1 MDVVDLDRRTKIPS
15 LVKKVI
21 QKEAKLDNL
30 GEELRVL
37 YVALTRAKE
46 KLIITG
52 TCDNLETKMAK
63 TLTFAQR
70 SSAIQYL
77 DWIIPALAYIPEEIP
92 VAFEEVLLEEIVRD
106 EVETEVSGKI
116 QEEILRRWDTS
127 AEYDANVR
135 QTLEEQFAYQYPY
148 PKSHARKMKFTVSEL
163 KKMAYQAELDDEEN
177 ALGEVVF

>member
-1 MDVVDLDRRTKIPS
+1 MRYIEQLQKFEVDYGEASLEDEQSDTVRVMTIHKSKGLEFPIVFVAGTGKKFNVTDLAGQVIIHARLGVGMDVVDLDRRTKIPS

-77 DWIIPALAYIPEEIP
+77 DWIIPALAYIP
-92 VAFEEVLLEEIVRD
+92 
-106 EVETEVSGKI
+106 
-116 QEEILRRWDTS
+116 
-127 AEYDANVR
+127 
-135 QTLEEQFAYQYPY
+135 
-148 PKSHARKMKFTVSEL
+148 
-163 KKMAYQAELDDEEN
+163 
-177 ALGEVVF
+177 